1 MLDFDKIN
9 EELKKDTHIDELN
22 LLEKQLTLPG
32 IKHKWVS
39 RLIDQKRIL
48 NNLEKKKK
56 ITKAAVISS
65 LASEGIPPGVP
76 KSILDKKIDAS
87 EAIQKIDSDISEVL
101 LSIEYLEKI
110 ENILRSMT
118 YDIKNIIEINKL
130 ETT

>member
-1 MLDFDKIN
+1 
-9 EELKKDTHIDELN
+9 
-22 LLEKQLTLPG
+22 
-32 IKHKWVS
+32 
-39 RLIDQKRIL
+39 
-48 NNLEKKKK
+48 
-56 ITKAAVISS
+56 
-65 LASEGIPPGVP
+65 VP
-76 KSILDKKIDAS
+76 KSVLDKKIDAS